1 MVGTIQFGELIQFI
15 QNFADLARPLV
26 PGDRDGQVEAG
37 IVHSTACYMQGKP

>member
-15 QNFADLARPLV
+15 LNFADLTRPLV

-37 IVHSTACYMQGKP
+37 IVLSIRRYFNYQL